1 MQITIILYIQFL
13 LHIIMEDLISI
24 LVLII
29 LGLVPTIIKAV
40 KEKGKVVTPPPVEE
54 YEFEET
60 AYETTAKKDV
70 SKMRQTVPNSPNDS
84 DYFTYETIEPDDGS
98 FVENEMST
106 TEKFSQI
113 TDSEMEKAPQLN
125 FDEEELYKGVIYSE
139 ILKRKYN

>member
-1 MQITIILYIQFL
+1 
-13 LHIIMEDLISI
+13 MEDLISI

-84 DYFTYETIEPDDGS
+84 DYFTYETIEPEDGS

>member
-84 DYFTYETIEPDDGS
+84 DYFTYETIEPEDGS

>member
-1 MQITIILYIQFL
+1 
-13 LHIIMEDLISI
+13 MEDLISI

>member
-1 MQITIILYIQFL
+1 
-13 LHIIMEDLISI
+13 MEDLISI

-29 LGLVPTIIKAV
+29 LGLAPTIIKAV
-40 KEKGKVVTPPPVEE
+40 KEKGKVVTPPPVDES
-54 YEFEET
+54 EFEET
-60 AYETTAKKDV
+60 VYETASKKDV

-84 DYFTYETIEPDDGS
+84 DYFTYETIEPEDGS

-106 TEKFSQI
+106 AANFSQT
-113 TDSEMEKAPQLN
+113 TDNEMEKAPQLN

>member
-1 MQITIILYIQFL
+1 MQMTIILYIQFL

-24 LVLII
+24 IVLII

-54 YEFEET
+54 SEFEET
-60 AYETTAKKDV
+60 AYKTTAKKDV

-84 DYFTYETIEPDDGS
+84 DYFTYETIEPEDGS